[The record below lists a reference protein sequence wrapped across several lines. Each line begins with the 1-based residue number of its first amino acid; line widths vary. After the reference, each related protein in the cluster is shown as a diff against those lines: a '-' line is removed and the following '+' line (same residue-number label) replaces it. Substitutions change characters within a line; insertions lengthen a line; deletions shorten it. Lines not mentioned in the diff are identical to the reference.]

1 MRVGRVYN
9 PTLNELWLFE
19 IYHDFFTHDAP
30 PFVSSLVKE
39 YQRQNYQDP
48 FVISAVGLRRAK
60 ANGLSSQEWL
70 VTEITMRTGHLLTNN
85 LSLLASSFPE
95 LEVLR
100 LNFDSDLGKYDNE
113 DLSSVFAQF
122 SYLRVVHIMDIVR
135 RLPFGSE
142 IENRM
147 RPGRQVET
155 TPTLHEIRVGA
166 ERELLAFISCVA
178 KQVRT
183 LDLVYI
189 DDAGSGYDDDEEYIQ
204 LWGFK
209 GWFHAEFS
217 TATKVLNSCHSLR
230 LLDVDDLQFLRPSPF
245 MYLPLPNEL
254 LHSIIEFIIYTPRL
268 PRALRSSFQRPPPE
282 LLALSVA
289 NWQLRRACLPFLC
302 AKIKISNNKD
312 AKQLEN
318 HLALCAKF
326 IKALFIG
333 SYGITQVVEEYII
346 SQILPQLEQ
355 LLEVE
360 LGRCSKHTDLLKAL
374 LAHPSVTS
382 VLVDEMPDES
392 ICNHDVS
399 KMILDRSSLPSPAD
413 EKYFD
418 RGMRLKRLSLDVDSD
433 SIDDELETVNFP
445 GVETIEIDMYD
456 NLVSFSWLS
465 RFLSKHPTLN
475 ELWLLEIEDSDLFTH
490 DESPFL
496 ALAQEYQPPHGTR
509 PS

>member
-1 MRVGRVYN
+1 MRLLSLILEPPFVDNQVQTLHLPGLKAIHLHMYSEPVSFTWLPQLSLTH

-19 IYHDFFTHDAP
+19 IYHNFFTHDAP

-100 LNFDSDLGKYDNE
+100 LNFDSDLGKYDN
-113 DLSSVFAQF
+113 F
-122 SYLRVVHIMDIVR
+122 SYLRVVHIVDIVR

-147 RPGRQVET
+147 RPGQQVET

-209 GWFHAEFS
+209 GWLH
-217 TATKVLNSCHSLR
+217 VLNSKR
-230 LLDVDDLQFLRPSPF
+230 VIGG
-245 MYLPLPNEL
+245 M
-254 LHSIIEFIIYTPRL
+254 
-268 PRALRSSFQRPPPE
+268 
-282 LLALSVA
+282 LAL
-289 NWQLRRACLPFLC
+289 
-302 AKIKISNNKD
+302 D
-312 AKQLEN
+312 
-318 HLALCAKF
+318 
-326 IKALFIG
+326 
-333 SYGITQVVEEYII
+333 
-346 SQILPQLEQ
+346 
-355 LLEVE
+355 
-360 LGRCSKHTDLLKAL
+360 HT
-374 LAHPSVTS
+374 
-382 VLVDEMPDES
+382 
-392 ICNHDVS
+392 I
-399 KMILDRSSLPSPAD
+399 
-413 EKYFD
+413 
-418 RGMRLKRLSLDVDSD
+418 
-433 SIDDELETVNFP
+433 
-445 GVETIEIDMYD
+445 
-456 NLVSFSWLS
+456 
-465 RFLSKHPTLN
+465 
-475 ELWLLEIEDSDLFTH
+475 
-490 DESPFL
+490 
-496 ALAQEYQPPHGTR
+496 
-509 PS
+509 